1 MEPKEK
7 PLFISKKKKEKPLF
21 ISGSHAYPDAKSRLH
36 HHARIVCLLS
46 LSLTIDKV
54 IKQFA

>member
-7 PLFISKKKKEKPLF
+7 PLFT
-21 ISGSHAYPDAKSRLH
+21 SGSHAYPDAKSRLH

-46 LSLTIDKV
+46 VSLTIDKV